1 MDLIH
6 ISPAQNATGK
16 KYWRSLNELSGTPGF
31 EAWVE
36 NEFPGGAEILDPNSR
51 RTMLKLMAASFG
63 MAGLVACRRPEEKIL
78 PLSKGAED
86 VIPGKPMHY
95 ATAFVNRG
103 VANGIQV
110 EVHDGRPTKV
120 EGNPLHPNS
129 QGAASALAQAS
140 VLSVYDPDRARA
152 VHEGGK
158 ASNWAAWDKFAA
170 EKVAALGQG
179 AGLRILSERTSSPT
193 LLSVK
198 AELLKKYPEAK
209 WAEYD
214 SLDGGHAVA
223 AAEMVFGQRLQ
234 PVYHFDKADVI
245 VSLDDD
251 FLGEDAASIEATR
264 QFSKRRKVAKPG
276 DPMNRLYLV
285 ESRFSIT
292 GAMAD
297 HRLRIK
303 SGEVLQFAS
312 DLAVEVGAKSALK
325 VLKPGD
331 ATQKWLGAV
340 ARDLKASAGK
350 CVVTAGPMQ
359 SPQVHALAFL
369 MNQQLGNIG
378 STITFRKAIF
388 EPAQSI
394 GELAKEIGAGQ
405 VSTLVMLGGNPA
417 YTAPIDFNFAEAI
430 AKVATS
436 VYLGV
441 DQDETAAAAKWHL
454 PQAHSMEAWADA
466 RSTDGTATILQPQI
480 APLYG
485 GRSAVEVAAQL
496 LDGKSKKSYALVQ
509 GYWKSILPAAD
520 ADRIWR
526 KSIHDG
532 LVAGTAYPEVKV
544 AVNAKAIPEVAAAA
558 LSGIELV
565 FLSSPVGD
573 GRFANNA
580 WMQEAPESMTKLTWD
595 NAAHLSPAMARELKV
610 ETGGM
615 VKITLGSRSLEI
627 PALVT
632 PGQADGSISLQ
643 LGYGRT
649 KIGRVG
655 EGIGVNVGL
664 LRTSEGWAFAS
675 GASVAAI
682 AGEHEFAIT
691 QEHHSMRE
699 PDMPGRKGE
708 LRPVVR
714 EGSLAE
720 YKEHPHF
727 APEVDHHQEMFDLQ
741 GVHDYSKGYQWGMAI
756 DLNLCTG
763 CNACLVG
770 CMAENNIPVVGR
782 DMVRRG
788 REMQWIRLDRYYT
801 GTEEDPQA
809 VMQPLGCQQCEAAP
823 CENVCPV
830 AATVHSPEGLNDM
843 AYNRCV
849 GTRYCANNCPYKVR
863 RFNYLDWHKDITTV
877 GEMVH
882 NPDVTVRMRGI
893 MEKCTYCVQRIQEKR
908 IAAKADPAGRR
919 SIRDGEIQT
928 ACQQTCPADAI
939 VFGNINDPASAVA
952 QAKAEPRD
960 YTLLKEINTKPRTS
974 FLARLRNPNPELK
987 A

>member
-1 MDLIH
+1 MDLIQ

-16 KYWRSLNELSGTPGF
+16 KYWRSLNELSGTSNF
-31 EAWVE
+31 EQWVE

-51 RTMLKLMAASFG
+51 RSMLKLMAASFG
-63 MAGLVACRRPEEKIL
+63 LAGLVACRRPEEKIL
-78 PLSKGAED
+78 PVSKGAED
-86 VIPGKPMHY
+86 VIPGKPMYY
-95 ATAFVNRG
+95 ATGFVHRG
-103 VANGIQV
+103 VVNGIQV

-120 EGNPLHPNS
+120 EGNPMHPNS
-129 QGAASALAQAS
+129 LGAASAFAQAS
-140 VLSVYDPDRARA
+140 VLNLYDPDRARL

-170 EKVAALGQG
+170 DQVAALGKG
-179 AGLRILSERTSSPT
+179 TGLRILSERTSSPT

-198 AELLKKYPEAK
+198 ADLLKKYPEAK

-214 SLDGGHAVA
+214 SLDGGAAIA

-234 PVYHFDKADVI
+234 PTYHFDKAEVI

-251 FLGEDAASIEATR
+251 FMGDDAATVEATR
-264 QFSKRRKVAKPG
+264 QFAKKRKVSKPG
-276 DPMNRLYLV
+276 ESMNRLYLV

-331 ATQKWLGAV
+331 ATQKWLAAV
-340 ARDLKASAGK
+340 ARDLKANAGK
-350 CVVTAGPMQ
+350 CVVTAGPLQ
-359 SPQVHALAFL
+359 SPQVHALTYL
-369 MNQQLGNIG
+369 INQTLGNVG
-378 STITFRKAIF
+378 TTVTFAKAIF
-388 EPAQSI
+388 EPAQTI

-405 VSTLVMLGGNPA
+405 VSTLVILGGNPA
-417 YTAPIDFNFAEAI
+417 YTAPVDLDFAAAI
-430 AKVATS
+430 SKVAMS
-436 VYLGV
+436 VYLGPEM
-441 DQDETAAAAKWHL
+441 DETAHAAKWHL
-454 PQAHSMEAWADA
+454 PMAHQMEAWGDA
-466 RSTDGTATILQPQI
+466 RATDGSATILQPQI

-485 GRSAVEVAAQL
+485 GRSAIEIAAQL
-496 LDGKSKKSYALVQ
+496 LDGKVKKGYAVVQ
-509 GYWKSILPAAD
+509 AYWKSVVPSAD
-520 ADRIWR
+520 ADRVWR
-526 KSIHDG
+526 KSLHDG
-532 LVAGTAYPEVKV
+532 VVAGSAYPEVK
-544 AVNAKAIPEVAAAA
+544 ASVNAKAIPDVPASN
-558 LSGIELV
+558 LSGVEVV
-565 FLSSPVGD
+565 FLSGNAGD

-580 WMQEAPESMTKLTWD
+580 WMQEAPEPMTKVTWD
-595 NAAHLSPAMARELKV
+595 NAAHISPKMAADLKI
-610 ETGGM
+610 ETGGI
-615 VKITLGSRSLEI
+615 VKIALGSRSIEI
-627 PALVT
+627 PAVVA
-632 PGQADGSISLQ
+632 PGQADGSVAVQ

-655 EGIGVNVGL
+655 EGVGVNAGL
-664 LRTSEGWAFAS
+664 IRTSDGWAFAS
-675 GASVAAI
+675 GATVTSVS
-682 AGEHEFAIT
+682 GEHEFAIT

-727 APEVDHHQEMFDLQ
+727 APETDLVEEMFDLQ
-741 GVHDYSKGYQWGMAI
+741 GVHDYSKGYQWGMTI

-763 CNACLVG
+763 CNACLIA
-770 CMAENNIPVVGR
+770 CNAENNIPVVGK
-782 DMVRRG
+782 DMVRKG
-788 REMQWIRLDRYYT
+788 REMHWIRLDRYYT

-863 RFNYLDWHKDITTV
+863 RFNYLDWHKNITTV
-877 GEMVH
+877 QEMVH
-882 NPDVTVRMRGI
+882 NPDVSVRMRGI

-908 IAAKADPAGRR
+908 IAAKVDGRR
-919 SIRDGEIQT
+919 MIRDGEIVT
-928 ACQQTCPADAI
+928 ACQQTCPTEAI
-939 VFGNINDPASAVA
+939 LFGNINDPASAVA
-952 QAKAEPRD
+952 KAKAEPRD

-974 FLARLRNPNPELK
+974 YLARLRNPNPELK

>member
-1 MDLIH
+1 MDLIQ

-16 KYWRSLNELSGTPGF
+16 KYWRSLNELSGTPAF
-31 EAWVE
+31 SQWVE

-63 MAGLVACRRPEEKIL
+63 MAGLVACRRPDEKIL
-78 PLSKGAED
+78 PVSKSAED
-86 VIPGKPMHY
+86 VIPGKPMFY

-103 VANGIQV
+103 VANGIHV

-120 EGNPLHPNS
+120 EGNPMHPNS

-140 VLSVYDPDRARA
+140 VLSVYDPDRART
-152 VHEGGK
+152 VHEG
-158 ASNWAAWDKFAA
+158 ANPTNWAAYDKA
-170 EKVAALGQG
+170 VAGLVAGFG
-179 AGLRILSERTSSPT
+179 AGTGLRILSERTSSPT

-214 SLDGGHAVA
+214 SLDGGHAIA
-223 AAEMVFGQRLQ
+223 GAEMVFGQRLQ
-234 PVYHFDKADVI
+234 PVYHFDRADVI
-245 VSLDDD
+245 LSLDDD
-251 FLGEDAASIEATR
+251 FMGEDAASVEATK
-264 QFSKRRKVAKPG
+264 QFSKKRKVSKPG
-276 DPMNRLYLV
+276 EPMNRLYLV

-297 HRLRIK
+297 HRMRIK
-303 SGEVLQFAS
+303 SGEVLQFTS
-312 DLAVEVGAKSALK
+312 DLAVEVGAKSSLK

-331 ATQKWLGAV
+331 ATQKWLAAV
-340 ARDLKASAGK
+340 ARDLKANAGK
-350 CVVTAGPMQ
+350 CLVTAGPMQ
-359 SPQVHALAFL
+359 SAQVHALAFL
-369 MNQQLGNIG
+369 INHTLGNIG
-378 STITFRKAIF
+378 TTVTFVKPIF

-394 GELAKEIGAGQ
+394 QELAKEIGAGS
-405 VSTLVMLGGNPA
+405 VKTLVILGGNPA
-417 YTAPIDFNFAEAI
+417 YTAPAELNFASAI
-430 AKVATS
+430 AKVPAS
-436 VYLGV
+436 IYLGAEM
-441 DQDETAAAAKWHL
+441 DETAAAAKWHL
-454 PQAHSMEAWADA
+454 PMTHAMEAWGDA
-466 RSTDGTATILQPQI
+466 RSSDGSATIMQPQI

-485 GRSAVEVAAQL
+485 GRSAIEVAAQL
-496 LDGKSKKSYALVQ
+496 LDGKPKKGYALVQ
-509 GYWKSILPAAD
+509 GYWKSVLPAAD

-526 KSIHDG
+526 KGIHDG
-532 LVAGTAYPEVKV
+532 VVPGSTFAEVK
-544 AVNAKAIPEVAAAA
+544 ATVNAKAIPEVAAAA
-558 LSGIELV
+558 LSGTELV
-565 FLSSPVGD
+565 FLSSNLGD

-580 WMQEAPESMTKLTWD
+580 WMQEVPEAMTKLTWD
-595 NAAHLSPAMARELKV
+595 NAAHISPAMARELKV

-615 VKITLGSRSLEI
+615 VKITLGSRSIEL

-632 PGQADGSISLQ
+632 PGQAEGSVALQ
-643 LGYGRT
+643 LGYGRK

-655 EGIGVNVGL
+655 EGIGVNVGE
-664 LRTSEGWAFAS
+664 LRTSDGWAFAS
-675 GASVAAI
+675 GASVTAV
-682 AGEHEFAIT
+682 AGSRELAIT

-708 LRPVVR
+708 MRPVVR
-714 EGSLAE
+714 EGSLEE
-720 YKEHPHF
+720 YKAHPHF
-727 APEVDHHQEMFDLQ
+727 APEVDHAEEMFDLQ

-763 CNACLVG
+763 CNACLVA
-770 CMAENNIPVVGR
+770 CNAENNIPVVGQ
-782 DMVRRG
+782 DQIRRG
-788 REMQWIRLDRYYT
+788 REMHWIRLDRYYT

-863 RFNYLDWHKDITTV
+863 RFNYLDWHKHITPV
-877 GEMVH
+877 AEMVH
-882 NPDVTVRMRGI
+882 NPDVSVRMRGI

-908 IAAKADPAGRR
+908 IAAKVDGRR
-919 SIRDGEIQT
+919 PIRDGEIVT
-928 ACQQTCPADAI
+928 ACQQTCPTDAI

-952 QAKAEPRD
+952 KAKAEPRD

>member
-1 MDLIH
+1 MDLIQ

-16 KYWRSLNELSGTPGF
+16 KYWRSLNELSGTPQF
-31 EAWVE
+31 ASWVE
-36 NEFPGGAEILDPNSR
+36 NEFPGGAEILDPGSR

-78 PLSKGAED
+78 PVSKSAED
-86 VIPGKPMHY
+86 VIPGKPMYY
-95 ATAFVNRG
+95 ASAFVNRG
-103 VANGIQV
+103 IANGIQV

-120 EGNPLHPNS
+120 EGNPMHPNS
-129 QGAASALAQAS
+129 LGAASALAQAS

-152 VHEGGK
+152 VHAGGK
-158 ASNWAAWDKFAA
+158 SSDWAAWDKFAA
-170 EKVAALGQG
+170 EKVATLGQG
-179 AGLRILSERTSSPT
+179 AGFRILSERTTSPT

-198 AELLKKYPEAK
+198 AELLKKYPEVK

-214 SLDGGHAVA
+214 SLDGGHAIA
-223 AAEMVFGQRLQ
+223 GAELLFGQRLQ
-234 PVYHFDKADVI
+234 PVYRFDRAEVI

-251 FLGEDAASIEATR
+251 FMGEDAASVEATR
-264 QFSKRRKVAKPG
+264 QFTKKRKVSKPG
-276 DPMNRLYLV
+276 EPMNRLYLV

-331 ATQKWLGAV
+331 RTQKWLAAV
-340 ARDLKASAGK
+340 ARDLKANAGK
-350 CVVTAGPMQ
+350 CLVTAGPMQ

-369 MNQQLGNIG
+369 INQSLGNVG
-378 STITFRKAIF
+378 TTITFTKPVF
-388 EPAQSI
+388 ESAQSI

-405 VSTLVMLGGNPA
+405 VSTLVILGGNPA
-417 YTAPIDFNFAEAI
+417 YTAPVELDFAAAI

-436 VYLGV
+436 VYLGAEA
-441 DQDETAAAAKWHL
+441 DETAAAAKWHL
-454 PQAHSMEAWADA
+454 PAAHAMESWGDA
-466 RSTDGTATILQPQI
+466 RSVDGSATILQPQI

-485 GRSAVEVAAQL
+485 GRSAIEIAAQL
-496 LDGKSKKSYALVQ
+496 LDGKAKKGYAVVQ
-509 GYWKSILPAAD
+509 GYWKSVLPAAD

-526 KSIHDG
+526 KSLHDG
-532 LVAGTAYPEVKV
+532 VVAGSAFAEVKGL
-544 AVNAKAIPEVAAAA
+544 AAKALPEVAAAA
-558 LSGIELV
+558 LPGVELV
-565 FLSSPVGD
+565 FLSSNLGD
-573 GRFANNA
+573 GRYANNA
-580 WMQEAPESMTKLTWD
+580 WLQEVPEAMTKLCWD
-595 NAAHLSPAMARELKV
+595 NAAHISPAMARELKV

-615 VKITLGSRSLEI
+615 VKIALGSRSLEI
-627 PALVT
+627 PALIT
-632 PGQADGSISLQ
+632 PGQADGSVALQ

-649 KIGRVG
+649 KVGRVG
-655 EGIGVNVGL
+655 EGVGVNAGL
-664 LRTSEGWAFAS
+664 LRTSEGWAFAQ
-675 GASVAAI
+675 GASIVATS
-682 AGEHEFAIT
+682 GSREFAIT

-699 PDMPGRKGE
+699 PDMPGRPGE

-714 EGSLAE
+714 EGSLEE
-720 YKEHPHF
+720 YKAHPHF

-756 DLNLCTG
+756 DLNLCIG
-763 CNACLVG
+763 CNACLVA
-770 CMAENNIPVVGR
+770 CNAENNIPVVGQ
-782 DMVRRG
+782 DQIRRG
-788 REMQWIRLDRYYT
+788 REMHWIRLDRYYT

-863 RFNYLDWHKDITTV
+863 RFNYLDWHKNITPV
-877 GEMVH
+877 GELVH

-908 IAAKADPAGRR
+908 IAAKVDGRR
-919 SIRDGEIQT
+919 AIRDGEVVT

-939 VFGNINDPASAVA
+939 VFGNINDPASAVSK
-952 QAKAEPRD
+952 AKAEPRD

>member
-1 MDLIH
+1 MDLIQ

-16 KYWRSLNELSGTPGF
+16 KYWRSLNELSGTRGF
-31 EAWVE
+31 TDWVE
-36 NEFPGGAEILDPNSR
+36 NEFPGGAEILDPGSR

-63 MAGLVACRRPEEKIL
+63 LAGMVACRRPEMKII
-78 PLSKGAED
+78 PVSKSAED
-86 VIPGKPMHY
+86 VIPGKPALY
-95 ATAFVNRG
+95 ASAFVNRG

-120 EGNPLHPNS
+120 EGNPMHPNS

-140 VLSVYDPDRARA
+140 VLSVYDPDRART
-152 VHEGGK
+152 VHEGAT
-158 ASNWAAWDKFAA
+158 ASSWAAFDKAA
-170 EKVAALGQG
+170 AGLVGGFGAG

-198 AELLKKYPEAK
+198 GELLKKYPEAK

-214 SLDGGHAVA
+214 SLDGGHAIA

-234 PVYHFDKADVI
+234 PVYHFDKADVV

-251 FLGEDAASIEATR
+251 FMGEDAASIEATK
-264 QFSKRRKVAKPG
+264 QFSKKRKVSKPG
-276 DPMNRLYLV
+276 EPMNRMYLV

-312 DLAVEVGAKSALK
+312 DLAVEVGAKTALK

-331 ATQKWLGAV
+331 ATQKWLAVV
-340 ARDLKASAGK
+340 ARDLKANAGK
-350 CVVTAGPMQ
+350 SLVTAGPMQ
-359 SPQVHALAFL
+359 SAQVHALAFL
-369 MNQQLGNIG
+369 INQSLGNIG
-378 STITFRKAIF
+378 STLTFSKAIF

-394 GELAKEIGAGQ
+394 GELAREMGGGA
-405 VSTLVMLGGNPA
+405 VKTLVILGGNPA
-417 YTAPIDFNFAEAI
+417 YTAPVDLGFSELI
-430 AKVATS
+430 AKVPAS
-436 VYLGV
+436 IYLGAEM
-441 DQDETAAAAKWHL
+441 DETAAVVKWHL
-454 PQAHSMEAWADA
+454 PMAHAMEAWGDA
-466 RSTDGTATILQPQI
+466 RSTDGSATVLQPQI
-480 APLYG
+480 APLYD
-485 GRSAVEVAAQL
+485 GRSAIEIAAQL
-496 LDGKSKKSYALVQ
+496 LDGKAKKSFAVVQ
-509 GYWKSILPAAD
+509 GYWKSVSPAAD
-520 ADRIWR
+520 AERIWR
-526 KSIHDG
+526 KGVHDG
-532 LVAGTAYPEVKV
+532 VMPGSAYPEVKV
-544 AVNAKAIPEVAAAA
+544 AFNAKAIPEVAAASLA
-558 LSGIELV
+558 GTELV
-565 FLSSPVGD
+565 FLSSNLGD
-573 GRFANNA
+573 GRYANNA
-580 WMQEAPESMTKLTWD
+580 WLQEVPESMTKLTWD
-595 NAAHLSPAMARELKV
+595 NVAHISPKMARELKV

-615 VKITLGSRSLEI
+615 VKITLGSRSIQI

-632 PGQADGSISLQ
+632 PGQAEGSVALQ

-655 EGIGVNVGL
+655 EGVGVNVGL
-664 LRTSEGWAFAS
+664 LRTSEGWAFAQ
-675 GASVAAI
+675 GASLVATS
-682 AGEHEFAIT
+682 GSRELAIT

-699 PDMPGRKGE
+699 PDMPGRPGE

-714 EGSLAE
+714 EGSLEE
-720 YKEHPHF
+720 YKKEPRF
-727 APEVDHHQEMFDLQ
+727 APEVDHAEEMFDLQ

-756 DLNLCTG
+756 DLNLCIG
-763 CNACLVG
+763 CNACLVA
-770 CMAENNIPVVGR
+770 CNAENNIPVVGQ
-782 DMVRRG
+782 DQIRRG
-788 REMQWIRLDRYYT
+788 REMHWIRLDRYYT

-809 VMQPLGCQQCEAAP
+809 VMQPLNCQQCEAAP

-863 RFNYLDWHKDITTV
+863 RFNYIDWHKNITPV

-882 NPDVTVRMRGI
+882 NPDVTVRMRGV

-919 SIRDGEIQT
+919 SIRDGEILT

-939 VFGNINDPASAVA
+939 TFGNINDPASAVA
-952 QAKAEPRD
+952 KAKAEPRD

>member
-1 MDLIH
+1 MDLIQ

-16 KYWRSLNELSGTPGF
+16 KYWRSLNELSGTRGF
-31 EAWVE
+31 TDWVE
-36 NEFPGGAEILDPNSR
+36 NEFPGGSEILDPGSR

-63 MAGLVACRRPEEKIL
+63 LAGLVACRRPEMKII
-78 PLSKGAED
+78 PVSKSAED
-86 VIPGKPMHY
+86 VIPGKPALY
-95 ATAFVNRG
+95 ASAFVNRG

-120 EGNPLHPNS
+120 EGNPMHPNS

-140 VLSVYDPDRARA
+140 VLSVYDPDRART
-152 VHEGGK
+152 VHEGAT
-158 ASNWAAWDKFAA
+158 ASNWAAFDKAA
-170 EKVAALGQG
+170 ASLVEGFG
-179 AGLRILSERTSSPT
+179 AGGGLRILSERTSSPT

-198 AELLKKYPEAK
+198 GELLKKYPEAK

-214 SLDGGHAVA
+214 SLDGGHAIA

-251 FLGEDAASIEATR
+251 FMGEDAASIEATK
-264 QFSKRRKVAKPG
+264 QFSKKRKVSKPG
-276 DPMNRLYLV
+276 EPMNRLYLV

-312 DLAVEVGAKSALK
+312 DLAVEVGAKTALK

-331 ATQKWLGAV
+331 ATQKWLTAV
-340 ARDLKASAGK
+340 ARDLKANAGK
-350 CVVTAGPMQ
+350 CLVTAGPMQ
-359 SPQVHALAFL
+359 SAQVHALAFL
-369 MNQQLGNIG
+369 INQSLGNIG
-378 STITFRKAIF
+378 STLTFSKAIF

-394 GELAKEIGAGQ
+394 GELAKEMGAGT
-405 VSTLVMLGGNPA
+405 VKTLVILGGNPA
-417 YTAPIDFNFAEAI
+417 YTAPVDLGFGELI
-430 AKVATS
+430 AKVPAS
-436 VYLGV
+436 IYLGAEM
-441 DQDETAAAAKWHL
+441 DETAAVAKWHL
-454 PQAHSMEAWADA
+454 PMAHAMEAWGDA
-466 RSTDGTATILQPQI
+466 RSTDGSATVLQPQI
-480 APLYG
+480 APLYD
-485 GRSAVEVAAQL
+485 GRSAIEIAAQL
-496 LDGKSKKSYALVQ
+496 LDGKAKKSFAVVQ
-509 GYWKSILPAAD
+509 GYWKSVSSAAD
-520 ADRIWR
+520 AERIWR
-526 KSIHDG
+526 KGVHDG
-532 LVAGTAYPEVKV
+532 VMPGSAYSEVKV
-544 AVNAKAIPEVAAAA
+544 AFNAKAIPEVAAASLA
-558 LSGIELV
+558 GTELV
-565 FLSSPVGD
+565 FLSSNLGD
-573 GRFANNA
+573 GRYANNA
-580 WMQEAPESMTKLTWD
+580 WLQEVPESMTKLTWD
-595 NAAHLSPAMARELKV
+595 NVAHISPKMARELKV
-610 ETGGM
+610 ETGGL

-632 PGQADGSISLQ
+632 PGQAEGSVALQ

-649 KIGRVG
+649 KVGRVG
-655 EGIGVNVGL
+655 EGVGVNVGL
-664 LRTSEGWAFAS
+664 LRTSEGWAFAQ
-675 GASVAAI
+675 GASLVATS
-682 AGEHEFAIT
+682 GSRELAIT

-699 PDMPGRKGE
+699 PDMPGRPGE

-714 EGSLAE
+714 EGSLEE
-720 YKEHPHF
+720 YKKQPRF
-727 APEVDHHQEMFDLQ
+727 APEVDHAEEMFDLQ
-741 GVHDYSKGYQWGMAI
+741 GGHDYSKGYQWGMAI
-756 DLNLCTG
+756 DLNLCIG
-763 CNACLVG
+763 CNACLVA
-770 CMAENNIPVVGR
+770 CNAENNIPVVGR
-782 DMVRRG
+782 DQIRRG
-788 REMQWIRLDRYYT
+788 REMHWIRLDRYYT

-809 VMQPLGCQQCEAAP
+809 VMQPLNCQQCEAAP

-863 RFNYLDWHKDITTV
+863 RFNYIDWHKNITPV

-882 NPDVTVRMRGI
+882 NPDVTVRMRGV

-919 SIRDGEIQT
+919 LIRDGEILT

-939 VFGNINDPASAVA
+939 TFGNINDPASAVA
-952 QAKAEPRD
+952 KAKAEPRD